1 MMTDESLMAALNDYA
16 ESMLARYIKM
26 TSPVN
31 DIISKRKAGEMF
43 GRYYVDNL
51 IKEKKISVHRQSEGG
66 KCYLSIAEI
75 KQIKAQESIANLRWK
90 NNYKTN

>member
-1 MMTDESLMAALNDYA
+1 MMTDDKLMAALNDYA
-16 ESMLARYIKM
+16 DSMLARYIKM

-31 DIISKRKAGEMF
+31 DVISKRKAGELF

-66 KCYLSIAEI
+66 KCYLSISEI
-75 KQIKAQESIANLRWK
+75 KQVQAQESIANLRWK
-90 NNYKTN
+90 NHYNN

>member
-31 DIISKRKAGEMF
+31 DIVSKRKAGEMF
-43 GRYYVDNL
+43 GRYYVEQL
-51 IKEKKISVHRQSEGG
+51 VKEKKIHVHRQSEGG

-75 KQIKAQESIANLRWK
+75 KQVQAQESIANLRWK
-90 NNYKTN
+90 NNYNN

>member
-1 MMTDESLMAALNDYA
+1 MMTDDNLMAALNDYA
-16 ESMLARYIKM
+16 ESMLARYVKM

-75 KQIKAQESIANLRWK
+75 KQIQAQESIAKLRWK
-90 NNYKTN
+90 NHFNN

>member
-1 MMTDESLMAALNDYA
+1 MMTDDNFMAALNDYA
-16 ESMLARYIKM
+16 DSMLARYVKM

-75 KQIKAQESIANLRWK
+75 KQIQAQESIANLRWK
-90 NNYKTN
+90 NNYNN

>member
-1 MMTDESLMAALNDYA
+1 MTDDNLMAALNDYA

-31 DIISKRKAGEMF
+31 DIISKRKAYTLF
-43 GRYYVDNL
+43 GKKYVEDL
-51 IKEKKISVHRQSEGG
+51 INDKKIIARRQTEGG

-75 KQIKAQESIANLRWK
+75 KQIQAQESIAKLRWK
-90 NNYKTN
+90 NNYNN

>member
-16 ESMLARYIKM
+16 DSMLARYIKM

-31 DIISKRKAGEMF
+31 DIVSKRKAGEMF
-43 GRYYVDNL
+43 GRYYVEQL
-51 IKEKKISVHRQSEGG
+51 IKEKKISVHRQCEGG

-75 KQIKAQESIANLRWK
+75 KQVQAQESIVKLRWK
-90 NNYKTN
+90 NNYNN

>member
-16 ESMLARYIKM
+16 DSMLARYVKM
-26 TSPVN
+26 TSPAN

-43 GRYYVDNL
+43 GRYYVEQL
-51 IKEKKISVHRQSEGG
+51 IREKKISVHRQTEGG

-75 KQIKAQESIANLRWK
+75 RQIKAQESIANLRWK
-90 NNYKTN
+90 NNYQH

>member
-16 ESMLARYIKM
+16 DSMLARYIKM

-43 GRYYVDNL
+43 GRYYVEQL

-75 KQIKAQESIANLRWK
+75 KQIQAQESITKLRWK
-90 NNYKTN
+90 NHFNN

>member
-16 ESMLARYIKM
+16 DSMLARYIKM

-43 GRYYVDNL
+43 GRYYVEQL

-75 KQIKAQESIANLRWK
+75 KQIQAQESIANLRWK
-90 NNYKTN
+90 NNYNN

>member
-1 MMTDESLMAALNDYA
+1 MMTDDKLIAALNDYA
-16 ESMLARYIKM
+16 DSMLARYIKM

-31 DIISKRKAGEMF
+31 DIISKRKAYELF
-43 GRYYVDNL
+43 GRYYVEQL

-75 KQIKAQESIANLRWK
+75 KQIQAQESIAKLRWK
-90 NNYKTN
+90 NYYNN

>member
-75 KQIKAQESIANLRWK
+75 KQVQAQESIANLRWK
-90 NNYKTN
+90 NNYNN

>member
-1 MMTDESLMAALNDYA
+1 MMTDDKLIAALNDYA
-16 ESMLARYIKM
+16 DSMLARYIKM

-75 KQIKAQESIANLRWK
+75 KQVQAQESIANLRWK
-90 NNYKTN
+90 NNYNN

>member
-16 ESMLARYIKM
+16 DSMLARYVKM

-43 GRYYVDNL
+43 GRYYVEQL
-51 IKEKKISVHRQSEGG
+51 IKENKISVHRQNEGG
-66 KCYLSIAEI
+66 KCYLSAAEI
-75 KQIKAQESIANLRWK
+75 KQIKAQQSIAKLRWK
-90 NNYKTN
+90 NHYNN

>member
-1 MMTDESLMAALNDYA
+1 MMTDESLMAALNEYA
-16 ESMLARYIKM
+16 DAMLARYVKM

-31 DIISKRKAGEMF
+31 DIISKRQAGELF

-51 IKEKKISVHRQSEGG
+51 IKDKKISVHRQTEGG

-75 KQIKAQESIANLRWK
+75 RQIKAQESITKLRWK
-90 NNYKTN
+90 NHFNN

>member
-1 MMTDESLMAALNDYA
+1 MMTDESLMTALNDYA
-16 ESMLARYIKM
+16 DAMLARYVKM

-43 GRYYVDNL
+43 GRNYVEQL
-51 IKEKKISVHRQSEGG
+51 IKDKKISVHRQTEGG

-75 KQIKAQESIANLRWK
+75 KQIQAQESITKLRWK
-90 NNYKTN
+90 NHFNN

>member
-16 ESMLARYIKM
+16 DSMLARYIKM

-31 DIISKRKAGEMF
+31 DIVSKRKAGEMF

-75 KQIKAQESIANLRWK
+75 KQIQAKESIAKLRWK
-90 NNYKTN
+90 NHYNN

>member
-16 ESMLARYIKM
+16 DAMLARYVKM

-43 GRYYVDNL
+43 GRYYVEQL

-75 KQIKAQESIANLRWK
+75 KQVQAQESIAKLRWK
-90 NNYKTN
+90 NNYNN

>member
-1 MMTDESLMAALNDYA
+1 MMTDNELITALNDYA
-16 ESMLARYIKM
+16 DSMLARYIKM

-43 GRYYVDNL
+43 GRYYVEQL

-75 KQIKAQESIANLRWK
+75 KQIQAQESIANLRWK
-90 NNYKTN
+90 NNYNN

>member
-1 MMTDESLMAALNDYA
+1 
-16 ESMLARYIKM
+16 
-26 TSPVN
+26 
-31 DIISKRKAGEMF
+31 MF

-75 KQIKAQESIANLRWK
+75 KQIQAQESIAKLRWK
-90 NNYKTN
+90 NNYNN

>member
-1 MMTDESLMAALNDYA
+1 MMTDDKLMAALNDYA
-16 ESMLARYIKM
+16 DSMLARYIKM

-43 GRYYVDNL
+43 GRYYVDSL

-75 KQIKAQESIANLRWK
+75 KQIQAQESIAKLRWK
-90 NNYKTN
+90 SNYNN

>member
-1 MMTDESLMAALNDYA
+1 MMTDDNFMAALNDYA
-16 ESMLARYIKM
+16 DSMLARYVKM

-75 KQIKAQESIANLRWK
+75 KQIQAQESIAKLRWK
-90 NNYKTN
+90 NNYNN